1 MIIQQN
7 ISLKPYNTFGVDVRA
22 RQFVTI
28 DSVATLQALLADAH
42 YHTTQKFI
50 LGEGSNILLT
60 QDFDGLV
67 IHNQIKGIEKIHE
80 DDTYVWLKVG
90 AGENWHQFVLYCVNN
105 HLAGVENLSLIP
117 GTVGAAPIQNI
128 GAYGVELKDVL
139 EAVDTID
146 IEKNNLQ
153 TFQHKDCQ
161 FSYRDSIFKNKF
173 KNKIVVTYVTFK
185 LSKKPVF
192 KTDYGAIKE
201 ALKNKP
207 LSIKNISDAVIHIRQ
222 SKLPDPRILP
232 NAGSFFK
239 NPIVTQQQFLTLQ
252 TQYSD
257 IPFYN
262 TDTDDIKLPA
272 AWLIEQCGF
281 KGKRQGSVSVH
292 DHQALVL
299 INHADNGQ
307 AVLQYSK
314 TIQQTVLERFS
325 ISLTPEVCIL

>member
-28 DSVATLQALLADAH
+28 DSVATLQALLADAR
-42 YHTTQKFI
+42 YHITQKFI

-60 QDFDGLV
+60 KNFDGLV
-67 IHNQIKGIEKIHE
+67 IHNQIKGIEKINE
-80 DDTYVWLKVG
+80 DAAHIYLKVG
-90 AGENWHQFVLYCVNN
+90 AGENWHQFVLYCIKNN
-105 HLAGVENLSLIP
+105 YAGVENLSLIP

-146 IEKNNLQ
+146 IEKNNLKI
-153 TFQHKDCQ
+153 FQHKDCQ
-161 FSYRDSIFKNKF
+161 FAYRDSVFKNKF

-222 SKLPDPRILP
+222 SKLPDPKILP

-239 NPIVTQQQFLTLQ
+239 NPIITQQQFLNLQ
-252 TQYSD
+252 QQFPD
-257 IPFYN
+257 IPFYK
-262 TDTDDIKLPA
+262 TDARDVKLPA

-281 KGKRQGSVSVH
+281 KGKRSGNVSVH

-299 INHADNGQ
+299 INHADDGQ
-307 AVLQYSK
+307 AILQYSK
-314 TIQQTVLERFS
+314 TIQQVVLKQFS
-325 ISLTPEVCIL
+325 IALTPEVCIL